1 MNFTMVRR
9 KNSCPIVTL
18 VASLS
23 ISVVFTLAASV
34 VLLIMNSSTEFVR
47 PRDLGLLRLAYKYWD
62 GPIVYLDR
70 LAYKYWDGPIV
81 YLDRAL
87 PALVSRH
94 FYLPDPANIL
104 PLSAWAAIWKPPSC
118 LASGDHSLPACLDT
132 VSAFSSRPGKTKAG
146 SILEADLSSSLFP
159 GDTVARCDHLV

>member
-47 PRDLGLLRLAYKYWD
+47 PRDLGLL
-62 GPIVYLDR
+62 R

>member
-1 MNFTMVRR
+1 MNSTTVRR
-9 KNSCPIVTL
+9 KNTHPIVTL

-34 VLLIMNSSTEFVR
+34 VLLIMSSSTEFVR
-47 PRDLGLLRLAYKYWD
+47 PRDLGLLRLAYKY
-62 GPIVYLDR
+62 L
-70 LAYKYWDGPIV
+70 DGPIV

>member
-47 PRDLGLLRLAYKYWD
+47 PRDLGLLRLAYKY
-62 GPIVYLDR
+62 L
-70 LAYKYWDGPIV
+70 DGPIV